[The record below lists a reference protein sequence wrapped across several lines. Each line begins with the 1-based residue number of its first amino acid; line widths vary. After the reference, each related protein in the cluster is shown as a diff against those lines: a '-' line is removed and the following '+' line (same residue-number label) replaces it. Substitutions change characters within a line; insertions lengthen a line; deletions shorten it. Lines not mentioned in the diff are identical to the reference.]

1 MNTKDNQRARLTKIL
16 LKQAYISLM
25 HQKQAAR
32 ITVKEICESAE
43 INRSTFYLH
52 YAEPNDILIELEDEA
67 IRKVSESLFAI
78 GSSGE
83 KPRDAEEY
91 LLKFLR
97 YVKENDDLFRTFL
110 VENSDPH
117 FKRKLRD
124 VATKMITSSF
134 SVNIPEERKEL
145 SYSFLVSGSIDAL
158 SDWIKSSYAFSERV
172 VGKTLYALCEG
183 ALDAVCKG

>member
-1 MNTKDNQRARLTKIL
+1 ML

-25 HQKQAAR
+25 HEKQPAR

-52 YAEPNDILIELEDEA
+52 YDEPNDILIELEDEA
-67 IRKVSESLFAI
+67 IEKMSESLYAI
-78 GSSGE
+78 GSSNE

-97 YVKENDDLFRTFL
+97 YVKVNDDLFRTFL

-124 VATKMITSSF
+124 VAMKMITSSF
-134 SVNIPEERKEL
+134 SVDIPAGRGNIP
-145 SYSFLVSGSIDAL
+145 YSFLVSGSIDVL
-158 SDWIKSSYAFSERV
+158 SDWIKSGYAFPEYV
-172 VGKTLYALCEG
+172 IGKTLYALCEG
-183 ALDAVCKG
+183 ALGAVCKG